1 MILEQVLHNVG
12 RIFPGGS
19 IVKNLPVNVGD
30 TGLIPGSE
38 RSPGE
43 GNGIPFQYSYL
54 ENPMDRGA
62 WQAIAHG
69 FAKSRTQLSD
79 YKKEKFGHRDTL
91 DREDGVKI

>member
-1 MILEQVLHNVG
+1 MGYIIH
-12 RIFPGGS
+12 FPSGS
-19 IVKNLPVNVGD
+19 DGKESACSVAD
-30 TGLIPGSE
+30 SGLIPGSE

>member
-1 MILEQVLHNVG
+1 
-12 RIFPGGS
+12 
-19 IVKNLPVNVGD
+19 
-30 TGLIPGSE
+30 
-38 RSPGE
+38 
-43 GNGIPFQYSYL
+43 
-54 ENPMDRGA
+54 MDRGA